1 MELCISIDEKN
12 CNALYNSLIQDN
24 NQDITMKCE
33 DSKLI
38 IKIINVKISS
48 IYNLVD
54 DIIRD
59 YETFKKVGEL

>member
-24 NQDITMKCE
+24 NQDIAMKCE
-33 DSKLI
+33 DNKLI

>member
-1 MELCISIDEKN
+1 
-12 CNALYNSLIQDN
+12 
-24 NQDITMKCE
+24 MKCE
-33 DSKLI
+33 DNKLI